1 MAEKRVTCI
10 ICPQGCD
17 IVVDGDGTVIRS
29 MTGQGCK
36 RGETYAADEFMHPLR
51 ILTSTV
57 KVTGSTVPLVAVR
70 TSKPIPKE
78 LLFRG
83 MEEIRKLNVAVPVKR
98 GDVIIP
104 DFLKTGVDLVATGEA
119 C

>member
-17 IVVDGDGTVIRS
+17 ILVDGDGSTIRS

-36 RGETYAADEFMHPLR
+36 RGETYAADEFIHPLR
-51 ILTSTV
+51 ILTSTI
-57 KVTGSTVPLVAVR
+57 KVSGAAVPLVAVR

-83 MEEIRKLNVAVPVKR
+83 IEEIRKVKATVPVNR
-98 GDVIIP
+98 GDIIIP
-104 DFLKTGVDLVATGEA
+104 DFLNTGADLVATGEA
-119 C
+119 

>member
-1 MAEKRVTCI
+1 MAEKHITCI

-17 IVVDGDGTVIRS
+17 IIVDGDGDNIRS

-36 RGETYAADEFMHPLR
+36 RGDIYARDEFIHPVR

-57 KVTGSTVPLVAVR
+57 KVSGSAVPLVAVR
-70 TSKPIPKE
+70 TNKPIPKD

-83 MEEIRKLNVAVPVKR
+83 MEEIRKVIAMVPIKR

-104 DFLKTGVDLVATGEA
+104 DILGTGADLVATGQA
-119 C
+119 F

>member
-1 MAEKRVTCI
+1 MAEKQITCI

-17 IVVDGDGTVIRS
+17 ILVDGDGNNIRS
-29 MTGQGCK
+29 MAGQDCK
-36 RGETYAADEFMHPLR
+36 RGETYARDEFIHPLR
-51 ILTSTV
+51 VLTSTV
-57 KVTGSTVPLVAVR
+57 KVIGADVPLVAVR
-70 TSKPIPKE
+70 TSKPIPKD

-83 MEEIRKLNVAVPVKR
+83 MDEIQKVQAKVPVKR

-104 DFLKTGVDLVATGEA
+104 DFLNTGADLVATGEA